1 MDIGCGSGVLSYILS
16 RSYKNSKIV
25 ALDNNKYAIE
35 TTEVNAAAFGLKN
48 IQAVVSDITNL

>member
-16 RSYKNSKIV
+16 RSFKNSKIV
-25 ALDNNKYAIE
+25 ALDNNKHAIE

-48 IQAVVSDITNL
+48 IQAIVSDITNL